1 MTMKRHIL
9 LLTVAASILCS
20 CTYGTRI
27 GGYLSNLGVRE
38 AYNINTAPYTT
49 QDYQSNSNAFFSHSK
64 KELNPTPQNMRIY
77 KLGDLYYMELY
88 FQYAPIENGL
98 ARDWSPHGGLGIF
111 LKTVDPYYVNLK
123 KTPVEA
129 KMVLMDK
136 ECVKNCLQIDVPE
149 VPLLA
154 TRMIPVNEFDFS
166 KAKRCKPNPEPFVYE
181 GKTGYYGMSDFY
193 YPEIPRQRRWY
204 HYILE
209 PLSWPITVV
218 EYAPDAAIMTPVA
231 LITAPCAAVGQV
243 QQQQII
249 QSPPSEEEPAK
260 KDAR

>member
-38 AYNINTAPYTT
+38 AYNINTAPYTP
-49 QDYQSNSNAFFSHSK
+49 QDYQSNSRAFFSHSK

-98 ARDWSPHGGLGIF
+98 ARDWSPHGGFGICWT
-111 LKTVDPYYVNLK
+111 TVDPYYVNLRNK
-123 KTPVEA
+123 PVEA

-136 ECVKNCLQIDVPE
+136 ECVKKCLQIDVPE
-149 VPLLA
+149 VPVTA
-154 TRMIPVNEFDFS
+154 AKMIPIDKFDFS
-166 KAKRCKPNPEPFVYE
+166 KAKRCKPNPETFVFE
-181 GKTGYYGMSDFY
+181 GKTDYYIMSSY

-209 PLSWPITVV
+209 PVSWPIQAV
-218 EYAPDAAIMTPVA
+218 EYLPDAVFVTSAATIA
-231 LITAPCAAVGQV
+231 LPCMAVGQV
-243 QQQQII
+243 QQQMTQ
-249 QSPPSEEEPAK
+249 PVPTEEQPTK
-260 KDAR
+260 KAN